1 MIRVLLICSA
11 GMSTSMLVA
20 KMRQAAEKQ
29 GIEAEINAVGESQL
43 SNYVDK
49 IDALLLG
56 PQVRFLH
63 NKIKTSL
70 EPKGIP
76 VEVINNMDYGTMNG
90 EKVLKQAIDMV
101 NNK

>member
-1 MIRVLLICSA
+1 MRVLLVCSA

-20 KMRQAAEKQ
+20 KMRTAAETQ
-29 GIEAEINAVGESQL
+29 GIEAEINAVGESQI

-56 PQVRFLH
+56 PQVRFLL
-63 NKIKTSL
+63 NKVKANL
-70 EPKGIP
+70 EPQGIP

-90 EKVLKQAIDMV
+90 EKVLKQALDMI